1 MVKKNIAK
9 TVSWVYL
16 AIVLFVLYA
25 PIFCII
31 LFSFFNT
38 SLFSFSNGFS
48 FDAYASIFTS
58 DKSPELWRAIGN
70 TMLIASVSAVVSTIL
85 GTFSA
90 IGIFSLG
97 KKTKRL
103 VENVNQLPVINSEIV
118 MAVSFMVFFSTLG
131 FPEGYLQLFIAHIA
145 FCTPYVVLNVMPQLV
160 QMDSNIYEAALD
172 LGASPTKA
180 MTKVMLPILR
190 PGIVSGFVLSFT
202 LSMDDFIITQINKG
216 TTTCIETLSTF
227 IYSDARVKGMEPFW
241 YAVFSII
248 FVAVLTVLL
257 IMNLKQI
264 SKSKKETKHE
274 KI

>member
-1 MVKKNIAK
+1 MKKNFAK
-9 TVSWVYL
+9 TVSWIYL
-16 AIVLFVLYA
+16 AVVLFVLYA
-25 PIFCII
+25 PIFCIM

-48 FDAYASIFTS
+48 LEAYASIFTS
-58 DKSPELWRAIGN
+58 DKAPELWRAIGN
-70 TMLIASVSAVVSTIL
+70 TFLIATVSAVVSTIL
-85 GTFSA
+85 GTFSS

-97 KKTKRL
+97 RKTRRL

-172 LGASPTKA
+172 LGASPMKA
-180 MTKVMLPILR
+180 MTQVMLPMLR
-190 PGIVSGFVLSFT
+190 PGIVSGFVLSLT

-216 TTTCIETLSTF
+216 TTTGIETLSTF

-241 YAVFSII
+241 SAVFSII
-248 FVAVLTVLL
+248 FVVVLTLLL
-257 IMNLKQI
+257 IMNLK
-264 SKSKKETKHE
+264 KVSKKEAKNE
-274 KI
+274 KV